1 MNTLDTLTS
10 AQNGHTAPS
19 PLFYLL
25 CCVRIKRDPVSMAQH
40 ASLDERSRKMAL
52 GKRDKQAI

>member
-10 AQNGHTAPS
+10 TKNGHTAPS
-19 PLFYLL
+19 PLFCLL
-25 CCVRIKRDPVSMAQH
+25 CFVRIKRDPVSMGQH